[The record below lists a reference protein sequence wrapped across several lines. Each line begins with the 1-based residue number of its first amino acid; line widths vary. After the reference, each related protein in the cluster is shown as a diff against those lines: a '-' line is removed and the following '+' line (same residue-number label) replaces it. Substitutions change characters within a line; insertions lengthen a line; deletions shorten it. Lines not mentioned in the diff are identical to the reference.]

1 MYRSKATTPMRN
13 PKPKKKSDPMPGRGI
28 TREMMSK
35 LKEHSKK
42 HGGMASPHMKTMLKF
57 IKLGDSFSTAHKKAQ
72 ALDMKKK
79 NKGKK

>member
-1 MYRSKATTPMRN
+1 MYRSPQTTPKSK

-28 TREMMSK
+28 SREMMSK
-35 LKEHSKK
+35 LKEHSKQ
-42 HGGMASPHMKTMLKF
+42 HGGMGSAHMKTMVKF
-57 IKLGDSFSTAHKKAQ
+57 VKLGDSFSTAHKKAQ